1 MDLTRLCFGALA
13 FLYVGG
19 LEMSVDLKTLTPDT
33 TLPTTGFVF
42 GADSQASAAPSVY
55 STSAV
60 ATAIGLQ
67 FPAGAAATPSIS
79 TTGDND
85 TGIWFPA
92 ANTVAV
98 STAGSERM
106 RIDSAGNVGIGTAT
120 PGGKL
125 HTALGTSFGWGG
137 NWTSSTAAFGGADAA
152 AGAFAIS
159 YNDTDGAGLGTI
171 APGVAWKNISFYS
184 NELIFHTNG
193 TTERMRITSA
203 GNVAIGTTG
212 STVPLSVKPEAVGY
226 VGLRILETGG
236 TAGAIQF
243 TDDPVTVQ
251 RGAFIA
257 TASGNM
263 RVYGT
268 STAEFHTNNTE
279 RMRIDSAGNV
289 GIGTSSFGTSA
300 AGVIGIGNGTAPSTS
315 PAGMGQLY
323 VEGGALKYRGSSGT
337 VTTIANA

>member
-1 MDLTRLCFGALA
+1 
-13 FLYVGG
+13 
-19 LEMSVDLKTLTPDT
+19 MSVDLKTLTPDT

-67 FPAGAAATPSIS
+67 FPAGAEATPSIS

-106 RIDSAGNVGIGTAT
+106 RIDSAGNVGIGTSAPAYALHVYRTSGEGSVQVQNTGTTGSDISRLIMTNAT
-120 PGGKL
+120 VEGQ
-125 HTALGTSFGWGG
+125 
-137 NWTSSTAAFGGADAA
+137 
-152 AGAFAIS
+152 
-159 YNDTDGAGLGTI
+159 
-171 APGVAWKNISFYS
+171 FYS
-184 NELIFHTNG
+184 YSSSGSVVAGSTSNHPFVLFSNN
-193 TTERMRITSA
+193 TERMRITSA
-203 GNVAIGTTG
+203 GDIGVGTSSPQTK
-212 STVPLSVKPEAVGY
+212 LAVIGN
-226 VGLRILETGG
+226 
-236 TAGAIQF
+236 
-243 TDDPVTVQ
+243 
-251 RGAFIA
+251 IA
-257 TASGNM
+257 TDEVNGRSIGIGFSTFTFEGVSIPYYGISYTSSIGFDTNLSGFSNVKFLTVAS
-263 RVYGT
+263 
-268 STAEFHTNNTE
+268 EK
-279 RMRIDSAGNV
+279 MRIDDLGNV
-289 GIGTSSFGTSA
+289 GIGTTSIGTSA

-323 VEGGALKYRGSSGT
+323 VESGALKYRGSSGT

>member
-1 MDLTRLCFGALA
+1 
-13 FLYVGG
+13 
-19 LEMSVDLKTLTPDT
+19 MSVDLKTLTPDT

-79 TTGDND
+79 TTSDND
-85 TGIWFPA
+85 TGVWFPA

-106 RIDSAGNVGIGTAT
+106 RIESDGRLLVGRTNGGAPVTIQADTSAFGIDLIGRSADNASMVRFVNSAYSVQLGQIIHYGNDLNIINNAAYSLLFSTNASERMRVDASGNVGIGTGT
-120 PGGKL
+120 PAGKL
-125 HTALGTSFGWGG
+125 HTALGTSFSWGG
-137 NWTSSTAAFGGADAA
+137 NWTSSTAAFGGATDT

-171 APGVAWKNISFYS
+171 APGVAWKNMSFYS

-193 TTERMRITSA
+193 LSERMRITSA
-203 GNVAIGTTG
+203 GNVC
-212 STVPLSVKPEAVGY
+212 
-226 VGLRILETGG
+226 
-236 TAGAIQF
+236 
-243 TDDPVTVQ
+243 
-251 RGAFIA
+251 
-257 TASGNM
+257 
-263 RVYGT
+263 
-268 STAEFHTNNTE
+268 
-279 RMRIDSAGNV
+279 
-289 GIGTSSFGTSA
+289 IGTSSFGTSA
-300 AGVIGIGNGTAPSTS
+300 AGVICIGNGTAPSTS

-323 VEGGALKYRGSSGT
+323 VESGALKYRGSSGT